1 MTYSGRMDSLLEKI
15 NSPKDVR
22 TLAPA
27 LYPVLAE
34 DIRTRIIETVSRTGG
49 HLASNLGVVEL
60 TLALLHHFSPPT
72 DKILWDV
79 SHQTYAWKL
88 LTGRRD
94 RFATLRQPDGLS
106 GFLKHDESP
115 CDVFDAG
122 HAGTAISA
130 ALGFAVARDQRQ
142 GAEHVVAV
150 VGDAA
155 LCNGI
160 SLEALNNVAS
170 TTRRFI
176 LILNDNEMSISGSVG
191 ALSRHLG
198 RLLASHPYNRVKH
211 RIEQTAHR
219 LHLTFLRNAY
229 HRLETTIK
237 SVFVRNAFFEE
248 LGLRYVGPI
257 DGHDLS
263 ALLDALRVAK
273 DYDRPIV
280 LHVATQK
287 GRGYAP
293 AEKAPESWHGVAP
306 FDAATGSGAPAR
318 RGFSEALGS
327 LLTGLARTDPR
338 IVAITAAMRS
348 GTGLDAFARE
358 HPGRFFDVGIC
369 EGHAVTFAAG
379 QAAGGLRPVVAIY
392 STFLQRGVDHVFHDV
407 CLQQLPVLFC
417 LDRAGV
423 VGADGPTHH
432 GLYDIP
438 MLRCLPNLTI
448 LQPRDNAMLARMLA
462 TALAHAGPVAI
473 RYPRDPG
480 PDAEPSAAP
489 APLEHGRAEVLR
501 EPNRPR
507 AAVWIWALGD
517 MLPLAA
523 EVAAVLAGTPL
534 EPGIV
539 DPRFIKPLDA
549 ARLREQAP
557 GTRLFVTL
565 ENGTVAGGFGS
576 ALQETLA
583 AAGFAVPALILGW
596 PDEVIGQGTTATL
609 RARHGLT
616 AEIIADRI
624 RRACSAEPS

>member
-1 MTYSGRMDSLLEKI
+1 M
-15 NSPKDVR
+15 
-22 TLAPA
+22 
-27 LYPVLAE
+27 
-34 DIRTRIIETVSRTGG
+34 
-49 HLASNLGVVEL
+49 
-60 TLALLHHFSPPT
+60 
-72 DKILWDV
+72 
-79 SHQTYAWKL
+79 
-88 LTGRRD
+88 
-94 RFATLRQPDGLS
+94 
-106 GFLKHDESP
+106 
-115 CDVFDAG
+115 
-122 HAGTAISA
+122 
-130 ALGFAVARDQRQ
+130 
-142 GAEHVVAV
+142 
-150 VGDAA
+150 
-155 LCNGI
+155 
-160 SLEALNNVAS
+160 AS

-229 HRLETTIK
+229 HRLETAIK

-248 LGLRYVGPI
+248 LGLRYIGPI
-257 DGHDLS
+257 DGHNLP
-263 ALLDALRVAK
+263 ALLDALQVAK

-293 AEKAPESWHGVAP
+293 AEREPESWHGVAP
-306 FDAATGSGAPAR
+306 FDAATGNGAPAR
-318 RGFSEALGS
+318 HGYSAALGS
-327 LLTGLARTDPR
+327 LLTTLARTDPR
-338 IVAITAAMRS
+338 LVAITAAMRS
-348 GTGLDAFARE
+348 GTGLDTFARE

-438 MLRCLPNLTI
+438 MLRCLPNLAI
-448 LQPRDNAMLARMLA
+448 LQPRDNAMLARMLV

-489 APLEHGRAEVLR
+489 APLEHGRAEVLC
-501 EPNRPR
+501 EPGRPQ

-557 GTRLFVTL
+557 DTRLFVTL

>member
-1 MTYSGRMDSLLEKI
+1 MDSLLEKI
-15 NSPKDVR
+15 NSPEDVR

-34 DIRTRIIETVSRTGG
+34 DIRARIIETVSRTGG

-60 TLALLHHFSPPT
+60 TIALLHHFSPPA

-229 HRLETTIK
+229 HRLETAIK

-248 LGLRYVGPI
+248 LGLRYIGPI
-257 DGHDLS
+257 DGHNLP
-263 ALLDALRVAK
+263 ALLDALQVAK

-293 AEKAPESWHGVAP
+293 AEREPESWHGVAP
-306 FDAATGSGAPAR
+306 FDAATGNGAPAR
-318 RGFSEALGS
+318 HGYSAALGS
-327 LLTGLARTDPR
+327 LLTTLARTDPR
-338 IVAITAAMRS
+338 LVAITAAMRS
-348 GTGLDAFARE
+348 GTGLDTFARE

-438 MLRCLPNLTI
+438 MLRCLPNLAI
-448 LQPRDNAMLARMLA
+448 LQPRDNAMLARMLV

-489 APLEHGRAEVLR
+489 APLEHGRAEVLC
-501 EPNRPR
+501 EPGRPQ

-576 ALQETLA
+576 ALQEALA
-583 AAGFAVPALILGW
+583 AAGFAVPVLILGW

>member
-1 MTYSGRMDSLLEKI
+1 MDSLLEKI
-15 NSPKDVR
+15 NSPEDVR

-34 DIRTRIIETVSRTGG
+34 DIRARIIETVSRTGG

-60 TLALLHHFSPPT
+60 TIALLHHFSPPA

-115 CDVFDAG
+115 CDAFDAG

-219 LHLTFLRNAY
+219 LHLSFLRNAY
-229 HRLETTIK
+229 HRLETAIK

-248 LGLRYVGPI
+248 LGLRYIGPI
-257 DGHDLS
+257 DGHNLP
-263 ALLDALRVAK
+263 ALLDALQVAK

-293 AEKAPESWHGVAP
+293 AEREPESWHGVAP
-306 FDAATGSGAPAR
+306 FDAATGNGAPAR
-318 RGFSEALGS
+318 HGYSAALGS

-448 LQPRDNAMLARMLA
+448 LQPRDNAMLARMLV
-462 TALAHAGPVAI
+462 TALAHAGPVVI

-480 PDAEPSAAP
+480 PDAEPSATP
-489 APLEHGRAEVLR
+489 APLEHGCAEVLR
-501 EPNRPR
+501 EPGRPR

-557 GTRLFVTL
+557 DTRLFVTL